1 MSKKN
6 ASPLP
11 TINLKGDDFIHEVP
25 ADMKMEIIVHFKGQ
39 VKGQGFEPEV
49 INPVKAFAKQGG
61 KFKVINR
68 NLPDTCYTFNL
79 KEIKRVFL
87 IPLEI

>member
-25 ADMKMEIIVHFKGQ
+25 TDMKMEIIVHFKGQ

-61 KFKVINR
+61 QFKVINR

-87 IPLEI
+87 LPLEI